1 MKLQAKIIQI
11 RESKLFEILTTS
23 IIIFYALVL
32 GLKTMKSFD
41 HTNLELLIHV
51 FDYAVT
57 IYFLIEI
64 IIKIS
69 AEKNYLDFFKNS
81 WNIFD
86 FLIVVI
92 TVIPLENTDFAAV
105 ARLFRIFRVLRL
117 ITARPQL
124 KRLITVLISS
134 IPAIFDILLLMFIV
148 FYIYSVVGSFLFYD
162 VNPALW
168 GDFLTS
174 MLTLFKILTLEGWT
188 DIMDS
193 VMVKYPWAWIY
204 FISFIIMASFV
215 LFNLFIAVIISKMQ
229 KEHEDKEDKKIDLIL
244 EKITALEKR
253 LEDKEKEEIK
263 S

>member
-1 MKLQAKIIQI
+1 MKLQNKIIQI

-32 GLKTMKSFD
+32 GLKTMKSFE
-41 HTNLELLIHV
+41 HTNLELLMLIL
-51 FDYAVT
+51 DYFVT

-69 AEKNYLDFFKNS
+69 AEKNYLDFFKNG

-92 TVIPLENTDFAAV
+92 TIIPLENTDFAAV

-124 KRLITVLISS
+124 KRLISILISS

-168 GDFLTS
+168 GDFLSS
-174 MLTLFKILTLEGWT
+174 MLTLFKVLTLEGWS
-188 DIMDS
+188 DIMDA
-193 VMVKYPWAWIY
+193 VMLKHPWSWVY
-204 FISFIIMASFV
+204 FVSFIIMTSFI

-229 KEHEDKEDKKIDLIL
+229 KEHEDKEDEKIDLIL
-244 EKITALEKR
+244 EKVIALEKR
-253 LEDKEKEEIK
+253 LEKREKEK
-263 S
+263 

>member
-1 MKLQAKIIQI
+1 MKVQEKIIQI

-23 IIIFYALVL
+23 IIIFYAVILGLRTIDGFEHTNFEQLVL
-32 GLKTMKSFD
+32 IL
-41 HTNLELLIHV
+41 
-51 FDYAVT
+51 DYVIT

-69 AEKNYLDFFKNS
+69 AEENFIDFFKNG

-86 FLIVVI
+86 FLIVVVTI
-92 TVIPLENTDFAAV
+92 VPLENTNFAAV

-117 ITARPQL
+117 VTARPQL
-124 KRLITVLISS
+124 KKLITVLITS

-168 GDFLTS
+168 GDFLSS
-174 MLTLFKILTLEGWT
+174 MLTLFKILTLVGWT

-193 VMVKYPWAWIY
+193 VMLK
-204 FISFIIMASFV
+204 
-215 LFNLFIAVIISKMQ
+215 
-229 KEHEDKEDKKIDLIL
+229 
-244 EKITALEKR
+244 
-253 LEDKEKEEIK
+253 
-263 S
+263 